1 MNINWQENE
10 ARYHQFFFSFFKF
23 IVSTT
28 LKTRVKQWACGT
40 SAHWDG
46 IAPMFI
52 SKIND
57 APNRL
62 RTILGS
68 VL

>member
-1 MNINWQENE
+1 M
-10 ARYHQFFFSFFKF
+10 
-23 IVSTT
+23 
-28 LKTRVKQWACGT
+28 LKTRVKQWARGT

-62 RTILGS
+62 
-68 VL
+68 

>member
-1 MNINWQENE
+1 MNVNWQANE
-10 ARYHQFFFSFFKF
+10 ARYHQFFVLFFKF

-28 LKTRVKQWACGT
+28 LKTRVKQWARGT
-40 SAHWDG
+40 SAHEDG

-57 APNRL
+57 TPNRL
-62 RTILGS
+62 
-68 VL
+68 